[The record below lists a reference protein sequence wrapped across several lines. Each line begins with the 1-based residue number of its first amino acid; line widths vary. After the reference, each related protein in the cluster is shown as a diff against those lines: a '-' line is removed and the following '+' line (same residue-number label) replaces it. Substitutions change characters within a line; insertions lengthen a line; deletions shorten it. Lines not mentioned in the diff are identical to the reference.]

1 MKALVP
7 VRYPLTGNSRR
18 TVERALELRNEEE
31 DDVDLVF
38 LHVNLFQNERK
49 ATRRGL
55 RREIQ
60 DEFDVTDA
68 SYAVRKGFLVEEAIL
83 EEAANREAEVIVIGR
98 TRSGR
103 LRRALR
109 RLIRNDPDIENFLR
123 DNLDVR
129 IEVAD

>member
-1 MKALVP
+1 MKVLVP
-7 VRYPLTGNSRR
+7 VRYPLTGNSRG
-18 TVERALELRNEEE
+18 TVERALELRSEE
-31 DDVDLVF
+31 DGVDLVF
-38 LHVNLFQNERK
+38 LHVNLFQNERR
-49 ATRRGL
+49 ATRREL
-55 RREIQ
+55 RREIEG
-60 DEFDVTDA
+60 EFGVTDA

-83 EEAANREAEVIVIGR
+83 EEAANQGADVIVIGR

-109 RLIRNDPDIENFLR
+109 RLIRNDPDVENFLR